1 MYQMG
6 RITVQKCIS
15 SYLSSY
21 NRGNLPHNFTYWSP
35 YHVFLNIWKAVLGPN
50 GWKK

>member
-1 MYQMG
+1 YSS
-6 RITVQKCIS
+6 IS
-15 SYLSSY
+15 SSFPCSEDF
-21 NRGNLPHNFTYWSP
+21 RGNLPHNFTYWSP